1 MLAFRLQ
8 LNDRPPITG
17 GAPDLGVLTTTITA
31 IGPLGPQ
38 TCRRRSDEPPEV
50 HLRLG
55 GLTSRGPILGD
66 EHLVWFE
73 AHDLKAGDRIVVDI
87 LETPSPDPVQ
97 SGSPAPE
104 REDEERAYFE
114 HCKKAYFE
122 MRNQYEDREDHEDH
136 EDHEDQA

>member
-17 GAPDLGVLTTTITA
+17 GAPDLGVLTATITA
-31 IGPLGPQ
+31 IAPLAPR
-38 TCRRRSDEPPEV
+38 TCRRRSGETTEV

-55 GLTSRGPILGD
+55 GLTSRGQALGD

-87 LETPSPDPVQ
+87 LDASPPAPVQ
-97 SGSPAPE
+97 SGSPASE
-104 REDEERAYFE
+104 RADEERAYFE

-122 MRNQYEDREDHEDH
+122 MRDQYEEM
-136 EDHEDQA
+136 A